1 MQIPST
7 VSIWLSEQAM
17 PLALIA
23 ASMISILAVLSY
35 SASRR
40 VARLRV
46 TRSGLNE
53 DTFIESL
60 LPYNFDPQ
68 ICRTVY
74 RYLQGAQNIRFPI
87 EAGDH
92 LDEDLGLGLIDLDE
106 TIRETFERSNRR
118 FQPGLRHRPLITVED
133 LVRLIQASPRTN
145 ARAA

>member
-7 VSIWLSEQAM
+7 VSIWLSEQAV
-17 PLALIA
+17 PIALIF
-23 ASMISILAVLSY
+23 ASLISILAVLFY

-40 VARLRV
+40 VAVLRV
-46 TRSGLNE
+46 TRSGMNE

-74 RYLQGAQNIRFPI
+74 RYLQEAQNIRFPI
-87 EAGDH
+87 AAGDH

-106 TIRETFERSNRR
+106 TIRETFERSKRR

-133 LVRLIQASPRTN
+133 LVRLIQASPRTS